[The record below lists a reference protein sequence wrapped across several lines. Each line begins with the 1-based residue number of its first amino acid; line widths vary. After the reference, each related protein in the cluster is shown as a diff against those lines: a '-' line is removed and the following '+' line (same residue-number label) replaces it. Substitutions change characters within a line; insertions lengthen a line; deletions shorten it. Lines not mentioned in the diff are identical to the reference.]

1 MIHVIIGAPCAG
13 KSTYVRENAKRG
25 DVIVDYDSLAKALGA
40 DGHLP
45 DGDIKQAA
53 FRARKAAIE
62 YCVETKCEAWII
74 HTSPTDEQRE
84 AYEKAGA
91 EFIEMDTDMDTC
103 LQRAIDDER
112 PPETEQIIR
121 DYFEAAKAVFSL
133 SERGQTMH
141 QLKACIKSE
150 LKEDGGIVKGYAST
164 FDRDPDAYGDVVKRG
179 AFAKSLER
187 WKALNAEGKF
197 IPLLW
202 GHDTEDPKSNIGRV
216 VDAIEDERGLL
227 VTAEFD
233 ADNEKAQYVR
243 KLVQEGRVYQFS
255 FAFEIREQGTVE
267 LEDGRKANE
276 LRDLELFE
284 VSLVQIPANQH
295 ATVEEVKS
303 DGVIELKPRIEGLTD
318 EQREEFTKAIAEATH
333 NGLEIGLKAGRRNS
347 AKDADELRKIASA
360 AAEIQEVVNG
370 LLADDETPTEDGE
383 EESEAVKA
391 AEGETSQAEFV
402 DAYKQA
408 IKTLIGE

>member
-13 KSTYVRENAKRG
+13 KSTYVRENAKSG
-25 DVIVDYDSLAKALGA
+25 DVIVDYDALAKALGA
-40 DGHLP
+40 EGHLP
-45 DGDIKQAA
+45 GGDIKQAA
-53 FRARKAAIE
+53 FRARKAAID
-62 YCVETKCEAWII
+62 YCIETKCEAWII

-91 EFIEMDTDMDTC
+91 EFVEIDTDMDTC

-121 DYFEAAKAVFSL
+121 DYFEAAKAVFLL
-133 SERGQTMH
+133 SERGHTVH

-164 FDRDPDAYGDVVKRG
+164 FDRDPDAYGDVVAPG
-179 AFAKSLER
+179 AFAMSLDR
-187 WKALNAEGKF
+187 WKALNAEGKY

-233 ADNEKAQYVR
+233 AENEKAQYVR

-255 FAFEIREQGTVE
+255 FAFEIREQGTIE

-295 ATVEEVKS
+295 ATVEEVK
-303 DGVIELKPRIEGLTD
+303 
-318 EQREEFTKAIAEATH
+318 ATEP
-333 NGLEIGLKAGRRNS
+333 EIKSGRRNS

-360 AAEIQEVVNG
+360 AAQIQEVVNG

-383 EESEAVKA
+383 EESEAAKA

-408 IKTLIGE
+408 VKEWLGEPND

>member
-1 MIHVIIGAPCAG
+1 MSGRDLHTVV
-13 KSTYVRENAKRG
+13 KQRLRT
-25 DVIVDYDSLAKALGA
+25 DYK
-40 DGHLP
+40 P
-45 DGDIKQAA
+45 PRAA
-53 FRARKAAIE
+53 FL
-62 YCVETKCEAWII
+62 
-74 HTSPTDEQRE
+74 
-84 AYEKAGA
+84 
-91 EFIEMDTDMDTC
+91 M
-103 LQRAIDDER
+103 
-112 PPETEQIIR
+112 
-121 DYFEAAKAVFSL
+121 

-164 FDRDPDAYGDVVKRG
+164 FDRDPDAYGDVVAPG

-216 VDAIEDERGLL
+216 VDAVEDERGLL
-227 VTAEFD
+227 ITAEFD

-295 ATVEEVKS
+295 ATVEEVK
-303 DGVIELKPRIEGLTD
+303 
-318 EQREEFTKAIAEATH
+318 ATEP
-333 NGLEIGLKAGRRNS
+333 EIKSGRRNS

-383 EESEAVKA
+383 EESEAAKA
-391 AEGETSQAEFV
+391 AEGDTSQAEFV

-408 IKTLIGE
+408 VKEWLGEPND

>member
-1 MIHVIIGAPCAG
+1 MIHVVIGAPCAG
-13 KSTYVRENAKRG
+13 KSTYVRENAKSG
-25 DVIVDYDSLAKALGA
+25 DVIVDYDAIAKALGA

-53 FRARKAAIE
+53 FAARKSVID
-62 YCVETKCEAWII
+62 YCIKSGCEAWII

-84 AYEKAGA
+84 AYEKANA
-91 EFIEMDTDMDTC
+91 EFIELDTDLETC
-103 LQRAIDDER
+103 LQRAADDDR
-112 PPETEQIIR
+112 PPGTEQIIR
-121 DYFEAAKAVFSL
+121 DYFAAKAAFFMP
-133 SERGQTMH
+133 EKGADMH
-141 QLKACIKSE
+141 QLKACVKSE

-164 FDRDPDAYGDVVKRG
+164 FDRDPDAYGDVVAKG

-187 WKALNAEGKF
+187 WKALNEQGKY

-202 GHDTEDPKSNIGRV
+202 GHDTDDPKSNIGRV
-216 VDAIEDERGLL
+216 VDAVEDERGLL

-233 ADNEKAQYVR
+233 AENEKAQYVR

-255 FAFEIREQGTVE
+255 FAFEIRDQGSVE
-267 LEDGRKANE
+267 LENGVKANE

-303 DGVIELKPRIEGLTD
+303 TEP
-318 EQREEFTKAIAEATH
+318 
-333 NGLEIGLKAGRRNS
+333 EIKAGRRNS
-347 AKDADELRKIASA
+347 AKDADELRNIASLA
-360 AAEIQEVVNG
+360 SEIQEVVNG
-370 LLADDETPTEDGE
+370 LLADDEPTNDGDDQG
-383 EESEAVKA
+383 EAQ
-391 AEGETSQAEFV
+391 AEGQKSQAEFV

-408 IKTLIGE
+408 VKEWLGETNDQNE

>member
-1 MIHVIIGAPCAG
+1 MIHVILGAPCSG
-13 KSTYVRENAKRG
+13 KSTYVREHAKSG
-25 DVIVDYDSLAKALGA
+25 DVIVDFDAIAKALGA

-53 FRARKAAIE
+53 FAARKSAID
-62 YCVETKCEAWII
+62 YCVKSECESWII

-112 PPETEQIIR
+112 PPETVQIIR
-121 DYFEAAKAVFSL
+121 DYFEAAKAVFLL
-133 SERGQTMH
+133 SERGYMVH

-164 FDRDPDAYGDVVKRG
+164 WTREPDAYGDVVAPG
-179 AFAKSLER
+179 AFAKSLDR
-187 WKALNAEGKF
+187 WKALNTEGKY

-216 VDAIEDERGLL
+216 VDAIEDERGLF

-233 ADNEKAQYVR
+233 AENEKAQYVR

-255 FAFEIREQGTVE
+255 FAFEIREQGTIE

-295 ATVEEVKS
+295 ATVEEIKS
-303 DGVIELKPRIEGLTD
+303 IDAAELM
-318 EQREEFTKAIAEATH
+318 QQAAAE
-333 NGLEIGLKAGRRNS
+333 IKAGRRNS
-347 AKDADELRKIASA
+347 AKDADELRRIASA

-408 IKTLIGE
+408 VKEWLGEPND